1 MRRLIWTDS
10 GVKERGDN
18 RMEQI
23 LQTRNV
29 PVTGEYDVVVCG
41 GGPGGWIAAVAA
53 ARMGA
58 RTALIERYGFVGGM
72 ATAGLVVP
80 ISVFTYNEKLVCGG
94 IPWEFVQRM
103 VEADGAEVEHP
114 LGNISHDPE
123 CYKLIA
129 QRMLLESGAEL
140 RFHSYL
146 TGCIKEE
153 GRITHAIV
161 DTKSGPQA
169 LKAKYII
176 DSTGDGDLCYGRR
189 AHAGAGTALA
199 AAVFVLLPWGYQYG

>member
-94 IPWEFVQRM
+94 IPW
-103 VEADGAEVEHP
+103 
-114 LGNISHDPE
+114 
-123 CYKLIA
+123 
-129 QRMLLESGAEL
+129 
-140 RFHSYL
+140 
-146 TGCIKEE
+146 
-153 GRITHAIV
+153 
-161 DTKSGPQA
+161 
-169 LKAKYII
+169 
-176 DSTGDGDLCYGRR
+176 
-189 AHAGAGTALA
+189 
-199 AAVFVLLPWGYQYG
+199 